1 MNSVSFYDKI
11 KALGIAE
18 AMYKSAS
25 YLLLIMIS
33 FIRVFFL
40 QIRGYNFHSSVIIRA
55 GVRITQSRQHSI
67 SVAPGS
73 TIGAGVRLIAGFSGK
88 ISIGKNVLID
98 DYSYISS
105 QQRISIGDDSMIAA
119 NCYIV
124 DFNHVLP
131 LSSSKKNLMSPAA
144 YVRDEII
151 IGKFVWIGANVVIL
165 KGVNIG
171 DGAVIGAGSIVT
183 KDVPEKSVAVGNPAR
198 VIRKLNS

>member
-1 MNSVSFYDKI
+1 MNNVSFYDKI

-18 AMYKSAS
+18 TMYKSVS
-25 YLLLIMIS
+25 YLLLIMAS

-55 GVRITQSRQHSI
+55 GVRITQSRLHSI
-67 SVAPGS
+67 SIAPGS
-73 TIGAGVRLIAGFSGK
+73 TIGTGVRLIAGFSGK

-131 LSSSKKNLMSPAA
+131 LSSSKKNLTSPAA

-165 KGVNIG
+165 KGVNVG

-183 KDVPEKSVAVGNPAR
+183 KDVPEKSVVVCNPAR